1 MSSPKNLQPNP
12 ARNSK
17 KHKIKLKSPHS
28 RAFALQR
35 KYYMLEFEVA
45 GCSRY
50 TASYLSVIL
59 IKNMADDK
67 AFLEYVVK
75 ALVDNPNDVKIDR
88 TVDEMGVLITLT
100 VNSADMGKII
110 GRQGN
115 TAKAIRTLL
124 RVIGM
129 KNNARVNLKINEP
142 EGGSRQAT
150 VSESS
155 KSVDS
160 ALDDLKGI

>member
-1 MSSPKNLQPNP
+1 
-12 ARNSK
+12 
-17 KHKIKLKSPHS
+17 
-28 RAFALQR
+28 
-35 KYYMLEFEVA
+35 
-45 GCSRY
+45 
-50 TASYLSVIL
+50 
-59 IKNMADDK
+59 
-67 AFLEYVVK
+67 
-75 ALVDNPNDVKIDR
+75 VKIDR
-88 TVDEMGVLITLT
+88 TVDEMGVLITMT

-142 EGGSRQAT
+142 EGGRVVTEHADHVEAEAPRQAPQMSA
-150 VSESS
+150 SEAS
-155 KSVDS
+155 KSVDA

>member
-1 MSSPKNLQPNP
+1 
-12 ARNSK
+12 
-17 KHKIKLKSPHS
+17 
-28 RAFALQR
+28 
-35 KYYMLEFEVA
+35 
-45 GCSRY
+45 
-50 TASYLSVIL
+50 
-59 IKNMADDK
+59 MADDK
-67 AFLEYVVK
+67 AFLEYIVK

-88 TVDEMGVLITLT
+88 TVDEMGVLITMT

-142 EGGSRQAT
+142 EGGRVDAPTAEMSQPTMSA
-150 VSESS
+150 SEAS